1 MAPPDRRGLRSHLSG
16 SVPVSILV
24 HVVLLLVL
32 VVIPLASDIM
42 PPLPLG
48 PIDSWVLAAPA
59 PPPPDVVLR
68 SAPPSPGPSPSGAAP
83 TKAPDT
89 IAPEPPAAQ
98 AFVPVGAVEGGLP
111 PGFGVDGGLPPVIV
125 TPPPAPAPPVTQA
138 PVRAAQLPELPRK
151 IVDVHPLY
159 PEIARSARVEGT
171 VILEAVLDTSGR
183 ITQLRVL
190 RSVPLLDQAAI
201 DAVRQWRYTP
211 STYNGRAV
219 SVLMTITVHFS
230 LQQ

>member
-16 SVPVSILV
+16 SVPVSIVV
-24 HVVLLLVL
+24 HLVLLLVL

-42 PPLPLG
+42 LPLPLG

-68 SAPPSPGPSPSGAAP
+68 SARSSANSVSPAPIIP

-89 IAPEPPAAQ
+89 IAPDPPAPQ

-111 PGFGVDGGLPPVIV
+111 SGFGVEGGLPPLIEAPV
-125 TPPPAPAPPVTQA
+125 PPSPPLPQG

-151 IVDVHPLY
+151 VVDVHPLY